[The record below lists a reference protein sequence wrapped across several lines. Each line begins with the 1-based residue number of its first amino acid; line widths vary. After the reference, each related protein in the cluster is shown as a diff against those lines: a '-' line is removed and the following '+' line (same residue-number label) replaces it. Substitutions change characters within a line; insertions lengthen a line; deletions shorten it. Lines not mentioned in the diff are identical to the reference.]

1 MWKFKDPI
9 RHSIPETSWP
19 TAAEATQSLLYQP
32 IKIGPLEAESR
43 TWVPAMVPW
52 RATEDGFVT
61 KENLDWYRRFAQG
74 RPGVLVV
81 EATGVRDIPSGPLLR
96 IGHDR
101 FIPGLRKLVE
111 NVRDAS
117 DGHARLL
124 IQIIDFLSVKRRTEK
139 EKYFHR
145 FLRVTDQ
152 HRRALAEVTA
162 DSGWLN
168 AVEGRV
174 REYLNNAPD
183 DLLERILDER
193 ELESL
198 RFGYREH
205 VTDMD
210 LPHVRELPEVL
221 PDIFAAA
228 ARRAREAGFDGVEL
242 HYAHAYTMAGFLSAL
257 NTRDDGYGGS
267 RENRI
272 RLPLEVFQAV
282 RQMVGR
288 DYVVG
293 ARFLADEVIAG
304 GNRVEDAVYFGVEFA
319 RAGFDFL
326 SLSKGGKFE
335 DAQQPKVGQAVY
347 PYTGQSGYEC
357 MPTVLSDEAGPFG
370 RSVPLVAA
378 VKRAVNEAGFKTPI
392 VATGGIGTFE
402 QAEAI
407 LKKGHADIAGLAR
420 QALADPDWFVKV
432 KLGRGDEVRRCTYTN
447 YCEALDQAHRAVT
460 CKLWDRF
467 ELDEPGIATVDDGR
481 RRLLAP
487 DWNAESRQK
496 AEGSKQA
503 SMKRFLPSA
512 YCLTAYCF
520 LSFIAR
526 YKLWIPLF
534 QVLITHSPTASHQ
547 RVGQFNRAEVHILS
561 RVLKPAHALVG
572 GRLILFDYRLARCL
586 KFAQRNSDSVSP
598 PKTLEECDG
607 VLERQLRARSD

>member
-1 MWKFKDPI
+1 MWKFRNPI
-9 RHSIPETSWP
+9 KHSIPETRWP
-19 TAAEATQSLLYQP
+19 TAAEVAQSLLYQP
-32 IKIGPLEAESR
+32 IKIGAIEAESR

-61 KENLDWYRRFAQG
+61 QENLDWYRRFAKG

-111 NVRDAS
+111 TVKEAS
-117 DGHARLL
+117 NGQTKLL
-124 IQIIDFLSVKRRTEK
+124 IQIIDFLSVKRRPEK
-139 EKYFHR
+139 DKYFDR
-145 FLRVTDQ
+145 FLRVTDR
-152 HRRALAEVTA
+152 HRQALREITGAA
-162 DSGWLN
+162 GWLDT
-168 AVEGRV
+168 VETRV
-174 REYLNNAPD
+174 REFLNAAPD
-183 DLLERILDER
+183 DVVERILDER

-205 VTDMD
+205 VTDMH
-210 LPHVRELPEVL
+210 LPHVRELPRVL
-221 PDIFAAA
+221 PDIFVEA

-257 NTRDDGYGGS
+257 NNRDDGYGGS
-267 RENRI
+267 RENRV
-272 RLPLEVFQAV
+272 RLPLEVFRAV
-282 RQMVGR
+282 RKKVGH

-293 ARFLADEVIAG
+293 VRFLADEVIAG

-319 RAGFDFL
+319 RAGLDFL

-357 MPTVLSDEAGPFG
+357 MPTVLSDETGPFG

-378 VKRAVNEAGFKTPI
+378 IKRAVNDEGFSTPI
-392 VATGGIGTFE
+392 VATGGISTFE

-407 LKKGHADIAGLAR
+407 LQRGQADIAGLAR
-420 QALADPDWFVKV
+420 QALADPDWFIKV

-447 YCEALDQAHRAVT
+447 YCEALDQAHRPVT

-467 ELDEPGIATVDDGR
+467 ELDEPGIATVDEGR

-487 DWNAESRQK
+487 EW
-496 AEGSKQA
+496 
-503 SMKRFLPSA
+503 KR
-512 YCLTAYCF
+512 
-520 LSFIAR
+520 
-526 YKLWIPLF
+526 
-534 QVLITHSPTASHQ
+534 
-547 RVGQFNRAEVHILS
+547 
-561 RVLKPAHALVG
+561 
-572 GRLILFDYRLARCL
+572 
-586 KFAQRNSDSVSP
+586 
-598 PKTLEECDG
+598 
-607 VLERQLRARSD
+607 